1 MTNAAHEELLQCFDD
16 SGNPTETRP
25 RSEVK
30 QQPPRFWYGVARV
43 WVVNNQ
49 GEILVSKRSDK
60 MDVAGGKWST
70 WFGGHVGAGETI
82 KEAAQRELRE
92 EAGLNLPLE
101 EFFFVDKGRNE
112 VKKVFFENYAVRFN
126 GTPTDLKVQD
136 DEVTEVK
143 WMPMHN
149 CQADAAANTECWA
162 NCILKEQGE
171 LVLESLFLK

>member
-1 MTNAAHEELLQCFDD
+1 MTDVAHEELLQCFDE
-16 SGNPTETRP
+16 SGNPTEARL

-49 GEILVSKRSDK
+49 GEILVSRRSDK

-82 KEAAQRELRE
+82 KETAQRELRE
-92 EAGLNLPLE
+92 EAGLDIALE
-101 EFFFVDKGRNE
+101 EFFFVDKGQNE
-112 VKKVFFENYAVRFN
+112 AKKVFFENYAVRFN
-126 GTPTDLKVQD
+126 GALIDLKAQD

-143 WMPMHN
+143 WMSISN
-149 CQADAAANTECWA
+149 CQSDASTHPERWA
-162 NCILKEQGE
+162 NHIHDEQKVILSQW
-171 LVLESLFLK
+171 LQ